1 MLQSTQV
8 EIIIMVK
15 PKYKVIIDCDP
26 GLGKKAA
33 EVDDGLALFLMLN
46 NPDIF
51 DIVGITT
58 IYGNTPVEVGYKLI
72 QKYLDLANKPEIPH
86 FLGASSKY
94 ALGTLTD
101 ASKFLIDKIQEYENE
116 LILLTLGPLTNIATV
131 FQLFPHLFEKV
142 RKIIFMGGT
151 IEPCSAFSPPFIFE
165 DGLSEMVES
174 NFQNDPMAAKFLIET
189 ETMVLRI
196 GMGLDICCQA
206 VFKEEHLKRIQSI
219 QNPITN
225 FIVEHTRSWLNVWQF
240 NKSNG
245 FYPFDAFPPIYLM
258 KPELFTTIELYLTV
272 DTKEIP
278 GRIKTLEEKRENSAP
293 IIYGIDFKTENGN
306 KEFMEILVSSLIK

>member
-1 MLQSTQV
+1 MG
-8 EIIIMVK
+8 K

-33 EVDDGLALFLMLN
+33 DVDDGLALFLMLN

-51 DIVGITT
+51 DIIGITT

-72 QKYLDLANKPEIPH
+72 QKYLNLANKPEIPH

-116 LILLTLGPLTNIATV
+116 LILLTLGPLTNISTV
-131 FQLFPHLFEKV
+131 FQLFPHLFEKIK
-142 RKIIFMGGT
+142 KIIFMGGT
-151 IEPCSAFSPPFIFE
+151 IEPCSGFSPPFIFE

-189 ETMVLRI
+189 ETKIPRI

-206 VFKEEHLKRIQSI
+206 VFKEEHLKRIQLI

-225 FIVEHTRSWLNVWQF
+225 FITEHTRSWLNIWQF

-245 FYPFDAFPPIYLM
+245 FYPFDTFIPIYLM
-258 KPELFTTIELYLTV
+258 KPELFTTVDLFLTI
-272 DTKEIP
+272 DTEEIP
-278 GRIKTLEEKRENSAP
+278 GKIEILEKKRENSAP
-293 IIYGIDFKTENGN
+293 ITYCMNFKTKNGN
-306 KEFMEILVSSLIK
+306 KEFMEILVLSLIK

>member
-15 PKYKVIIDCDP
+15 PKYKIIVDCDP

-33 EVDDGLALFLMLN
+33 DVDDGLALFLMLN

-58 IYGNTPVEVGYKLI
+58 IYGNTPVEGGYKLI

-116 LILLTLGPLTNIATV
+116 LVLLALGPLTNIATI

-142 RKIIFMGGT
+142 KRIIFMGGT
-151 IEPCSAFSPPFIFE
+151 IERCSAFSPPFIFE

-189 ETMVLRI
+189 ETMVPRI

-206 VFKEEHLKRIQSI
+206 VFKEKHLKRIQSI
-219 QNPITN
+219 KNPITN
-225 FIVEHTRSWLNVWQF
+225 FIVEHIRSWLNVWQF

-245 FYPFDAFPPIYLM
+245 FYPFDTFIPIYLM
-258 KPELFTTIELYLTV
+258 KPELFTTVDLFLTI
-272 DTKEIP
+272 DTEEIP
-278 GRIKTLEEKRENSAP
+278 GKIEILQKKRENSAP
-293 IIYGIDFKTENGN
+293 ITYCMNFKTENGK

>member
-1 MLQSTQV
+1 MD
-8 EIIIMVK
+8 K

-26 GLGKKAA
+26 GLGKRA
-33 EVDDGLALFLMLN
+33 VDVGDGLALFLMLN

-58 IYGNTPVEVGYKLI
+58 IYGNTPVETGYKLI
-72 QKYLDLANKPEIPH
+72 QKYLDLANKTEIPH

-116 LILLTLGPLTNIATV
+116 LVLLTLGPLTNIATV
-131 FQLFPHLFEKV
+131 FQLFPHLLEKV
-142 RKIIFMGGT
+142 KKIIFMGGT
-151 IEPCSAFSPPFIFE
+151 IEPCSAFSPPFIFD

-189 ETMVLRI
+189 KTMVPRI

-206 VFKEEHLKRIQSI
+206 VFKEEHQKRIHSI

-225 FIVEHTRSWLNVWQF
+225 FISQHTRSWLNVWQF

-245 FYPFDAFPPIYLM
+245 FYPFDTFVPIYLI
-258 KPELFTTIELYLTV
+258 KPALFTTTDLFMTV

-278 GRIKTLEEKRENSAP
+278 GKIKILEEKRENSTP
-293 IIYGIDFKTENGN
+293 ITYCMKFKTKNGN
-306 KEFMEILVSSLIK
+306 KEFMEILVSSLSKDNGK

>member
-1 MLQSTQV
+1 MLQSIQV

-58 IYGNTPVEVGYKLI
+58 IYGNTPVEGGYKLI

-116 LILLTLGPLTNIATV
+116 LVLLALGPLTNIATI

-142 RKIIFMGGT
+142 KRIIFMGGT

-189 ETMVLRI
+189 ETMVPRI

-219 QNPITN
+219 KNPITN
-225 FIVEHTRSWLNVWQF
+225 FIVEHIRSWLNVWQF

-245 FYPFDAFPPIYLM
+245 FYPFDTFIPIYLM
-258 KPELFTTIELYLTV
+258 KPELFTTVDLFLTI
-272 DTKEIP
+272 DTEEIP
-278 GRIKTLEEKRENSAP
+278 GKIEILEKKREYSAP
-293 IIYGIDFKTENGN
+293 ITYCMNFKTENGK

>member
-1 MLQSTQV
+1 MD
-8 EIIIMVK
+8 K
-15 PKYKVIIDCDP
+15 PKYKIIIDCDP

-33 EVDDGLALFLMLN
+33 DVNDGLALFLMLN

-51 DIVGITT
+51 DIIGITA

-72 QKYLDLANKPEIPH
+72 RKYLDLANKTEIPH

-131 FQLFPHLFEKV
+131 FQNFPHLLEKV
-142 RKIIFMGGT
+142 KKIIFMGGT
-151 IEPCSAFSPPFIFE
+151 IEPSSAFSPPFIFE
-165 DGLSEMVES
+165 DGLSEMVEF
-174 NFQNDPMAAKFLIET
+174 NFQNDPMATKFLIEIAT
-189 ETMVLRI
+189 NVPRI

-219 QNPITN
+219 QNPIAD
-225 FIVEHTRSWLNVWQF
+225 FIVEHIRSWLNVWQF

-245 FYPFDAFPPIYLM
+245 FYPFDTFVPIYLI
-258 KPELFTTIELYLTV
+258 KPELFITSDLYLSV
-272 DTKEIP
+272 DTKEMP
-278 GRIKTLEEKRENSAP
+278 GKIKILKEKRENSAP
-293 IIYGIDFKTENGN
+293 ITYCMNFKTKNGN
-306 KEFMEILVSSLIK
+306 KEFMDILISSLI

>member
-1 MLQSTQV
+1 MD
-8 EIIIMVK
+8 K
-15 PKYKVIIDCDP
+15 PKYKIIVDCDP

-33 EVDDGLALFLMLN
+33 DVDDGLALFLMLN

-51 DIVGITT
+51 DIIGITT

-72 QKYLDLANKPEIPH
+72 KKYLDLANKKEIPH

-101 ASKFLIDKIQEYENE
+101 ASKFLIDKIQEYANE

-131 FQLFPHLFEKV
+131 FQVFPHLLEKV
-142 RKIIFMGGT
+142 KKIIFMGGT
-151 IEPCSAFSPPFIFE
+151 IEPSSAFSPPFIFE
-165 DGLSEMVES
+165 DGLSEMVEF
-174 NFQNDPMAAKFLIET
+174 NFQNDPIAAKFLIET
-189 ETMVLRI
+189 ETMLPRI

-219 QNPITN
+219 KNPITN
-225 FIVEHTRSWLNVWQF
+225 YIVEHTRSWLNIWQF
-240 NKSNG
+240 NRSNG
-245 FYPFDAFPPIYLM
+245 FYPFDTFVPIYLI
-258 KPELFTTIELYLTV
+258 KPELFITNDLYLSV

-278 GRIKTLEEKRENSAP
+278 GKIKILEEKRENSTP
-293 IIYGIDFKTENGN
+293 ITYCMNF
-306 KEFMEILVSSLIK
+306 

>member
-1 MLQSTQV
+1 
-8 EIIIMVK
+8 MVK

-26 GLGKKAA
+26 GLGRRAA
-33 EVDDGLALFLMLN
+33 DVDDGLALFLMLN

-51 DIVGITT
+51 DIIGITT
-58 IYGNTPVEVGYKLI
+58 IYGNTPVEIGNKLI
-72 QKYLDLANKPEIPH
+72 QKYLDLANKTEIPH

-116 LILLTLGPLTNIATV
+116 LVLLTLGPLTNITTV
-131 FQLFPHLFEKV
+131 FQLFPHLLEKV
-142 RKIIFMGGT
+142 KKIIFMGGT
-151 IEPCSAFSPPFIFE
+151 VEPCSGFSPPFIFE

-189 ETMVLRI
+189 ETMVPRI
-196 GMGLDICCQA
+196 GMGLDVCCQA
-206 VFKEEHLKRIQSI
+206 VFKEEHIKKIQSI

-245 FYPFDAFPPIYLM
+245 FYPYDTFVPIYLI
-258 KPELFTTIELYLTV
+258 KPELFITTDLYLSV
-272 DTKEIP
+272 DTKEMP
-278 GRIKTLEEKRENSAP
+278 GKIKILEEKRENSAP
-293 IIYGIDFKTENGN
+293 ITYCMNFKTENGN
-306 KEFMEILVSSLIK
+306 TEFMEILVSSLVKYNGES